1 MNDTEYLL
9 DYQNLEKKVICV
21 TGGNGFIGKKLIEEF
36 SKIGCRVRT
45 ITRKKN
51 TIFPRNVDVFVG
63 DLTDVNLSLKK
74 FIQDCDILYH
84 CAGEINFEKQM
95 SLLHI
100 NGTQKL
106 IQAVENEIKSTQ
118 KKIHWI
124 QLSSCGAYGPP
135 KNNDVEIKRIITESS
150 ETNPANEYERTKT
163 KSDEMLIESS
173 NNNFEYTIL
182 RPSNVIGPSMT
193 NQSVHKLIK
202 LVNSGYFFFIGKKD
216 ATCTYVHVDDV
227 VKAMIIIS
235 CNPNSKN
242 EIFNIS
248 YDCNW
253 EALLKKI
260 SYLLN
265 VKMLPIRIPFQL
277 IRLPIKLIKLIFGMF
292 INIPRLDPFVYRT
305 EYSTK
310 KIESILNFKFSK
322 PMPDSI
328 EDLVKKKN

>member
-1 MNDTEYLL
+1 MNEQQDLL
-9 DYQNLEKKVICV
+9 DYQSLKKKIICV
-21 TGGNGFIGKKLIEEF
+21 TGGNGFIGKKLIEKL
-36 SKIGCRVRT
+36 SKIGCCVRA

-51 TIFPRNVDVFVG
+51 AIFPSNVDVFIG
-63 DLTDVNLSLKK
+63 DLTDTNLSLKN
-74 FIQDCDILYH
+74 FIKDCDILYH
-84 CAGEINFEKQM
+84 CAGEINYEQQM

-100 NGTQKL
+100 NGTRKL
-106 IQAVENEIKSTQ
+106 IQAVEDEFKSSQ

-135 KNNDVEIKRIITESS
+135 NNRDVQIKRTITETS
-150 ETNPANEYERTKT
+150 ETNPKNEYEITKT
-163 KSDEMLIESS
+163 KSDEMVIESS
-173 NNNFEYTIL
+173 DNNFQYTIL

-216 ATCTYVHVDDV
+216 ALSTYVHVDDV
-227 VKAMIIIS
+227 VQALMIIS

-248 YDCNW
+248 YDCSW
-253 EALLKKI
+253 EDLLKKI

-265 VKMLPIRIPFQL
+265 VKMFPIRIPFQL
-277 IRLPIKLIKLIFGMF
+277 IQIPAKLIKLTFGKF
-292 INIPRLDPFVYRT
+292 IKVPRLDPFVYRT
-305 EYSTK
+305 QYSTK
-310 KIESILNFKFSK
+310 KIESFLNFKFSK

-328 EDLVKKKN
+328 KDLIK

>member
-1 MNDTEYLL
+1 MNETQNLL
-9 DYQNLEKKVICV
+9 DHQNLENKVICV
-21 TGGNGFIGKKLIEEF
+21 TGGNGFIGKKLIEEL
-36 SKIGCRVRT
+36 SKIGCHVRA

-51 TIFPRNVDVFVG
+51 AIFPKNVDVFIG
-63 DLTDVNLSLKK
+63 DLTDTNLSLKK
-74 FIQDCDILYH
+74 FIAGCDILYH
-84 CAGEINFEKQM
+84 CAGEINYEEQM

-100 NGTQKL
+100 NGTHKL
-106 IQAVENEIKSTQ
+106 IHAVENEFKSNQ

-135 KNNDVEIKRIITESS
+135 KNNDAEIKRIITESS

-163 KSDEMLIESS
+163 KSDEMLMESS
-173 NNNFEYTIL
+173 NNYYEYTIL

-216 ATCTYVHVDDV
+216 AISTYVHVDDV
-227 VKAMIIIS
+227 VKAMIIIPCS
-235 CNPNSKN
+235 PNSRN

-277 IRLPIKLIKLIFGMF
+277 IQFPIKLIKLIFGIF
-292 INIPRLDPFVYRT
+292 VNVPRLDPFVYRT
-305 EYSTK
+305 KYSTK

-328 EDLVKKKN
+328 EDLIKEKK